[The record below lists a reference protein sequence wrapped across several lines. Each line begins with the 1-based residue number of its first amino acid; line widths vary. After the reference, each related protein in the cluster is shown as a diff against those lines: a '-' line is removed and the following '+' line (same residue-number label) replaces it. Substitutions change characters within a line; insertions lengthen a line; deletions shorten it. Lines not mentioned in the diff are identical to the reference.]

1 MPVHPIVYISPVE
14 WNSLRQRPQVI
25 MEHFCKYAPVFYVN
39 PVGLR
44 SIRLSDAGR
53 IVSRFRSWLNPSLSD
68 ERPENISVVSPVFV
82 PLTGARGINRFLYG
96 RFMNAVESRL
106 RSMGGAQPILWIGV
120 PSQLAVY
127 CMERMTSSVVLYDC
141 MDDFPGFH
149 KKSQRITEDEDHII
163 QRADLVFAAS
173 KKLYDKVAARS
184 RDVRLAPNGVDLDCF
199 RHTYESRIRPADLPD
214 GETLIGYHGTIGD
227 WVDLRLITTTAKIR
241 PDWRFVLIGPWTA
254 SDSMRSMPDN
264 VYYLGSKPQQ
274 ALADYL
280 AFFDV
285 GIVPFTET
293 SVAYHAN
300 PIKVYEYLAMG
311 LPVVSTPI
319 AELASLRDMV
329 RIASGPD
336 QFFSAI
342 EEALGGVPSRETID
356 RRLAVARKTS
366 WENVVRGMEYA
377 LIDRGIAFTGQPNHP
392 GGTG

>member
-1 MPVHPIVYISPVE
+1 MPVHPILYISPVE
-14 WNSLRQRPQVI
+14 WDGLRQRPQVI
-25 MEHFCKYAPVFYVN
+25 MEYFGKYAPVFFVN

-53 IVSRFRSWLNPSLSD
+53 MAGRFQSWLSPSLSN
-68 ERPENISVVSPVFV
+68 EKPENIFVVSPVFV
-82 PLTGARGINRFLYG
+82 PLTGARSINRFLYG
-96 RFMNAVESRL
+96 RFMDGVETRMRDL
-106 RSMGGAQPILWIGV
+106 GGAQPVLWIGV

-127 CMERMTSSVVLYDC
+127 CMERMTSSAILYDC

-149 KKSQRITEDEDHII
+149 KKSQRITEDEDYII

-184 RDVRLAPNGVDLDCF
+184 RAVRLAPNGVDPNCF
-199 RHTYESRIRPADLPD
+199 RHSYESRTRPADLPD
-214 GETLIGYHGTIGD
+214 GKPLIGYHGTIGD
-227 WVDLRLITTTAKIR
+227 WVDVRLIATTAQTR
-241 PDWRFVLIGPWTA
+241 PDWSFVLIGPWTA
-254 SDSMRSMPDN
+254 SDGMRNMPDN
-264 VYYLGSKPQQ
+264 VHYLGSKPQQ

-319 AELASLRDMV
+319 AELASLRDLV

-336 QFFSAI
+336 QFLSAVK
-342 EEALGGVPSRETID
+342 EALGETSSRETID

-366 WENVVRGMEYA
+366 WETVVRGMECA
-377 LIDRGIAFTGQPNHP
+377 LADRGIAFT
-392 GGTG
+392 